1 MVKWK
6 QRNDK
11 FDPKLNFFGKGVN
24 SINLQG
30 YIQRISREIYEILN
44 FVHDINGQMP

>member
-1 MVKWK
+1 MVKWR
-6 QRNDK
+6 QRNDE
-11 FDPKLNFFGKGVN
+11 FDPKLNSFGKGVN

-44 FVHDINGQMP
+44 FVTDINGQMP